1 MIKKIHIKSEEKNN
15 KMLKDGKKK
24 EKKTK
29 KTRVNFVN

>member
-1 MIKKIHIKSEEKNN
+1 MIKKIHIESEEKNN

-24 EKKTK
+24 TK